1 MPSILIRNIL
11 KATDSVRVPQGLNLG
26 RRATFDRL
34 ASLACR
40 ATGRSR
46 AAFYLNLRSVEF
58 VIGAHGDIVKEHWER
73 ELPPHI
79 HDAEF
84 FDIADAM
91 LALDDLDSVNGNY
104 STTKGLTLVG
114 VMHEGV
120 KLGNLVVAD
129 SEKAG
134 PLSDAEKSSLLK
146 IAKMA
151 GEMIDY
157 YSQVALLAQDARK
170 IVTETSVY
178 SVLPPDGA

>member
-1 MPSILIRNIL
+1 MPSIAIRNLL
-11 KATDSVRVPQGLNLG
+11 KATDSVRIPQSLNLG

-58 VIGAHGDIVKEHWER
+58 VIGAHGDIVKEHWDR

-79 HDAEF
+79 HEAEF
-84 FDIADAM
+84 FDIANAAQV
-91 LALDDLDSVNGNY
+91 LGDLDSVNGNY
-104 STTKGLTLVG
+104 SITKGLTLVG
-114 VMHEGV
+114 VMYEGV

-134 PLSDAEKSSLLK
+134 PLSDGEKSSLLK

-157 YSQVALLAQDARK
+157 YAQIALLAQDARK